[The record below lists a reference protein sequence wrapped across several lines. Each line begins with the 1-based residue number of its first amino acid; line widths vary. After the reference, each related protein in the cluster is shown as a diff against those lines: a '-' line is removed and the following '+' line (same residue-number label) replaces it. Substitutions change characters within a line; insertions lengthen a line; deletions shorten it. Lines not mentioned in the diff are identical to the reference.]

1 MRIKV
6 HYTWIAVFILITA
19 VVTPQF
25 AEEYSL
31 LLRIF
36 FGVAVSA
43 VFFGILVLREYL
55 LGMIA
60 FRKETW
66 VKKMTLFLFGGVYQ
80 DSADKFYATHPPLLY
95 FSRYLSNFLLAA
107 IFYGLY
113 ATFVDAGIFGLAGVA
128 ELLAY
133 IFTIF
138 FLVHFI
144 PVYPLD
150 GGEILRLII
159 FRKTRDYYRATRIVS
174 LMGWAAGLLF
184 VFAGVMLLIL
194 TRQWAIDTLI
204 VLLGLTVTIAAGH
217 TRRQMNTYEILKA
230 IKAEDVMDGEFPQ
243 VPENFSIRQVIR
255 EIILKNGCHYVLVV
269 DGARLMGIL
278 TLKQIKAALRKRK
291 AEAPVS
297 DFMTPY
303 EQIRIAYKH
312 QAANELYGDMYQRNI
327 EYIPVLEDTNV
338 IGVVTLSALIN
349 LAKVR
354 AGFGI

>member
-1 MRIKV
+1 MRIKI

-25 AEEYSL
+25 AEEYPL
-31 LLRIF
+31 LLRIL
-36 FGVAVSA
+36 FGVMVSA
-43 VFFGILVLREYL
+43 LFFGILALREYI
-55 LGMIA
+55 LGMVA

-66 VKKMTLFLFGGVYQ
+66 VKKMTLFVFGGVYQ

-95 FSRYLSNFLLAA
+95 VSRYLSNFLLAA

-133 IFTIF
+133 IFFIF

-159 FRKTRDYYRATRIVS
+159 WRKSRDYYLATRIVS

-184 VFAGVMLLIL
+184 IFVGVMLLII

-204 VLLGLTVTIAAGH
+204 VLLGLTIAIAAGH
-217 TRRQMNTYEILKA
+217 TRRQMNTYEILKT
-230 IKAEDVMDGEFPQ
+230 IKAEDVMDAKFPRIT
-243 VPENFSIRQVIR
+243 EDYTIRQVIR
-255 EIILKNGCHYVLVV
+255 EIMLKKGYSYVLVV
-269 DGARLMGIL
+269 DEARLIGII
-278 TLKQIKAALRKRK
+278 TIKQVKAALRKRQ
-291 AEAPVS
+291 AEAPAS

-303 EQIRIAYKH
+303 NQMRIAYRH
-312 QAANELYGDMYQRNI
+312 QAANELYGDMYQRDI
-327 EYIPVLEDTNV
+327 EYIPVLEDNNV
-338 IGVVTLSALIN
+338 IGVVTMPALIN

>member
-1 MRIKV
+1 M
-6 HYTWIAVFILITA
+6 LITG

-25 AEEYSL
+25 AEEYPL

-36 FGVAVSA
+36 FGFVVSSL
-43 VFFGILVLREYL
+43 FFGILALREYL

-66 VKKMTLFLFGGVYQ
+66 VKKMTLFVFGGVYQ

-95 FSRYLSNFLLAA
+95 LSRYLSNFLLAA

-113 ATFVDAGIFGLAGVA
+113 ATFIDAGIYGLAGIA

-133 IFTIF
+133 IFSIF

-159 FRKTRDYYRATRIVS
+159 WRKSRDYYLATRIVS
-174 LMGWAAGLLF
+174 LMGWVAGLLF

-204 VLLGLTVTIAAGH
+204 VLLGLTIAIAAGY
-217 TRRQMNTYEILKA
+217 TRRQMNIYEVLKT
-230 IKAEDVMDGEFPQ
+230 IKAEDVMDREFPTVTEQ
-243 VPENFSIRQVIR
+243 FTIRRVIR
-255 EIILKNGCHYVLVV
+255 ELILKNGCHYVLVV
-269 DGARLMGIL
+269 DGPRLTGLL
-278 TLKQIKAALRKRK
+278 TLKQIKTALRKRK
-291 AEAPVS
+291 AEAPVG

-303 EQIRIAYKH
+303 EQIRIAYRH
-312 QAANELYGDMYQRNI
+312 QAANEIYGDMYQRYI
-327 EYIPVLEDTNV
+327 EYIPVLEDTNI
-338 IGVVTLSALIN
+338 IGVVTMSALIN